1 MKQNKHDRQVAELTL
16 QLSRTQQQTNAEYG
30 SSNKDSTD
38 SSKNSAEVHDLR
50 NQIKE
55 LSEEILKTRE
65 KFGGSSSEI
74 ATLKS
79 RLRAANDRAEKA
91 EKDLEDALAV
101 ESADSYDR
109 MERALPQA
117 GSSMRRRGAGKAPR
131 SGAATI
137 SGAMHLPKDQKIVKG
152 VDAIDSFSMST
163 GKQGWLRWWC
173 RIANLFIYT
182 VVLGFSVSLSIDF
195 SFSVL

>member
-16 QLSRTQQQTNAEYG
+16 QVSRLQQQ
-30 SSNKDSTD
+30 STVD
-38 SSKNSAEVHDLR
+38 KNDTTGKESKHSHKSAEVHDLR

-79 RLRAANDRAEKA
+79 RLKAANDRADKA
-91 EKDLEDALAV
+91 ERDLEESLATDN
-101 ESADSYDR
+101 ADR
-109 MERALPQA
+109 MERALPRG

-131 SGAATI
+131 SGPATI
-137 SGAMHLPKDQKIVKG
+137 SGAMNLPKDQKIVKG
-152 VDAIDSFSMST
+152 VDAVDSFSMSA
-163 GKQGWLRWWC
+163 GKER
-173 RIANLFIYT
+173 
-182 VVLGFSVSLSIDF
+182 
-195 SFSVL
+195 SVLSSISYLGTGPFFCFGR

>member
-16 QLSRTQQQTNAEYG
+16 QLSRMQQQTNVESG
-30 SSNKDSTD
+30 SSNKDSKE
-38 SSKNSAEVHDLR
+38 SFKNSTEAHDLR
-50 NQIKE
+50 NQVKE

-79 RLRAANDRAEKA
+79 RLKAANDRAEKA
-91 EKDLEDALAV
+91 ERDLEDALAV
-101 ESADSYDR
+101 DSADSYDR
-109 MERALPQA
+109 MERALPPG
-117 GSSMRRRGAGKAPR
+117 GSSMRKRGAGKASR

-163 GKQGWLRWWC
+163 GKQSYWWL
-173 RIANLFIYT
+173 
-182 VVLGFSVSLSIDF
+182 
-195 SFSVL
+195 